1 MCRSRKIAVAC
12 LFCILLTL
20 SAVCIAQQPQPLS
33 VQKIKGNA
41 YLVKGGSG
49 ANTGFYIGDQEVL
62 LIDAKM
68 SADSMKQVIEE
79 IKKVTPHPVTRIVL
93 THSDGDHVNGLNGL
107 PKGLK
112 IYGHPQ
118 TKKDLEAGCRNTAN
132 TQHLADYLPTETCSP
147 CTASRESAQTF
158 AMGKAQVQLYF
169 FGPAHTSG
177 DLIVWLPAERVAFV
191 GDLAFV
197 GRDPLIH
204 RQKGGNSQG
213 LADTL
218 QGLLALNAEAY
229 LSGHS
234 DPLTRQ
240 DIETLH
246 KSIVDKRDKVKA
258 LIAEGKSLDDIK
270 LSFGVKDAPAQPGRA
285 RFPSLVEII
294 YLELTEKK

>member
-1 MCRSRKIAVAC
+1 LA
-12 LFCILLTL
+12 L
-20 SAVCIAQQPQPLS
+20 SALGFAQQAQPLT

-68 SADSMKQVIEE
+68 SADSMKQVVEE
-79 IKKVTPHPVTRIVL
+79 IKKVTPNPITRLVL

-118 TKKDLEAGCRNTAN
+118 TKKDLEAAAQTAN
-132 TQHLADYLPTETCSP
+132 TQYLADYLPTETCSP
-147 CTASRESAQTF
+147 CTASRASAQIF

-204 RQKGGNSQG
+204 RQKGGSSQG
-213 LADTL
+213 LVETL
-218 QGLLALNAEAY
+218 KNLVALNAEAY
-229 LSGHS
+229 ITGHN

-240 DIETLH
+240 DLETLH
-246 KSIVDKRDKVKA
+246 KSIVDKRDKVKT

-270 LSFGVKDAPAQPGRA
+270 QSFGVKDAPAQPGRA
-285 RFPSLVEII
+285 RFMSLVEII

>member
-1 MCRSRKIAVAC
+1 MCRSWKTTVILPLFVLVTLMAVA
-12 LFCILLTL
+12 F
-20 SAVCIAQQPQPLS
+20 AQQAQPLT
-33 VQKIKGNA
+33 VQKIKGNV
-41 YLVKGGSG
+41 YLVKGGNG
-49 ANTGFYIGDQEVL
+49 ANTGFYVGDREVL

-68 SADSMKQVIEE
+68 TADAMKQVVEE
-79 IKKVTPHPVTRIVL
+79 VKKVTPLPITRLVL

-118 TKKDLEAGCRNTAN
+118 TKKDLEAAAQAAN
-132 TQHLADYLPTETCSP
+132 TQYLADYLPTETCSP

-158 AMGKAQVQLYF
+158 SMGSAQVQLYH

-177 DLIVWLPAERVAFV
+177 DLVVWFPAERVAFV

-204 RQKGGNSQG
+204 RQKGGSSRG
-213 LADTL
+213 LAETL
-218 QGLLALNAEAY
+218 QALIALNAEAY
-229 LSGHS
+229 LTGHS

-240 DIETLH
+240 DIETLS
-246 KSIVDKRDKVKA
+246 KSLAEKRDKVKA
-258 LIAEGKSLDDIK
+258 MVAEGKSLDDIK
-270 LSFGVKDAPAQPGRA
+270 QSFGVKDAPAQAGRP
-285 RFPSLVEII
+285 RFPSLIEII

>member
-1 MCRSRKIAVAC
+1 MCRSWKIAVA
-12 LFCILLTL
+12 LSFCILLTL
-20 SAVCIAQQPQPLS
+20 SAVCFAQQSPPLT

-41 YLVKGGSG
+41 YMVKGGSG

-79 IKKVTPHPVTRIVL
+79 IKKVTPHPVTRLVL

-118 TKKDLEAGCRNTAN
+118 TKKDMEAGAKAAN
-132 TQHLADYLPTETCSP
+132 TQYLADYLPTETCSP

-158 AMGKAQVQLYF
+158 AMGGAQVQLYF

-177 DLIVWLPAERVAFV
+177 DLIVWFPAEKVAFV

-213 LADTL
+213 LVETL
-218 QGLLALNAEAY
+218 KNLIALNAEAY
-229 LSGHS
+229 ITGHS

-240 DIETLH
+240 DMEMLY
-246 KSIVDKRDKVKA
+246 KSIADKRDKVKA

-270 LSFGVKDAPAQPGRA
+270 QSLGVKDAPAQPDRA
-285 RFPSLVEII
+285 RFMSLVEII
-294 YLELTEKK
+294 YLELTEKN

>member
-1 MCRSRKIAVAC
+1 MCRSWKIAVA
-12 LFCILLTL
+12 LSFCILLAL
-20 SAVCIAQQPQPLS
+20 STVGFAQQAQPLT

-79 IKKVTPHPVTRIVL
+79 IKKVTPHPVTRLVL

-118 TKKDLEAGCRNTAN
+118 TKKDLEAAAETAN

-158 AMGKAQVQLYF
+158 AMGSAQVQLYF

-177 DLIVWLPAERVAFV
+177 DLIVWFPAERVAFV

-218 QGLLALNAEAY
+218 KGLIALNAEAY

-240 DIETLH
+240 DMETLH

-270 LSFGVKDAPAQPGRA
+270 QSFGVKDAPAQPGRP

-294 YLELTEKK
+294 YLESTEKK

>member
-1 MCRSRKIAVAC
+1 MCRSWKIAVA
-12 LFCILLTL
+12 LSASILLTWGAL
-20 SAVCIAQQPQPLS
+20 AVAQQPQPLT
-33 VQKIKGNA
+33 VQKIKGNV
-41 YLVKGGSG
+41 YLVKGGNG
-49 ANTGFYIGDQEVL
+49 ANTGFFVGDREVL

-68 SADSMKQVIEE
+68 TADAMKQLVEE
-79 IKKVTPHPVTRIVL
+79 VKKVTPLPITRLVL

-118 TKKDLEAGCRNTAN
+118 TKKDMEAAAQAAN
-132 TQHLADYLPTETCSP
+132 MQYLADYLPTETCSP
-147 CTASRESAQTF
+147 CTASRASAQTI
-158 AMGKAQVQLYF
+158 AMGGANVQLYH

-177 DLIVWLPAERVAFV
+177 DLTVWFPAERVAFV

-204 RQKGGNSQG
+204 RQKGGSSQG
-213 LADTL
+213 LVETL
-218 QGLLALNAEAY
+218 QGLIALNAEAY

-240 DIETLH
+240 DIETIH
-246 KSIVDKRDKVKA
+246 KSIVEKRDKVKS

-270 LSFGVKDAPAQPGRA
+270 QSFGVKDAPAQPGRP
-285 RFPSLVEII
+285 RFPGLIEII

>member
-1 MCRSRKIAVAC
+1 MCRSSKTTITLP
-12 LFCILLTL
+12 LFVLLTL
-20 SAVCIAQQPQPLS
+20 IGLSFAQQPQPLT

-41 YLVKGGSG
+41 YMVKGGNG
-49 ANTGFYIGDQEVL
+49 ANTGFYIGGQEVL

-68 SADSMKQVIEE
+68 TADSMKQVIEE
-79 IKKVTPHPVTRIVL
+79 IKKVTSYPITRLVL

-118 TKKDLEAGCRNTAN
+118 TKKDMEEAAKAAN
-132 TQHLADYLPTETCSP
+132 AQYLADYLPTETCSP

-158 AMGKAQVQLYF
+158 AMGSAQVQLYY

-177 DLIVWLPAERVAFV
+177 DLIVWFPAEKVAFV

-204 RQKGGNSQG
+204 RQKGGSSQG
-213 LADTL
+213 LVEIL
-218 QGLLALNAEAY
+218 KNLVALNAEAY
-229 LSGHS
+229 LTGHS

-240 DIETLH
+240 DMESLY
-246 KSIVDKRDKVKA
+246 KSIAEKRDKVKA

-270 LSFGVKDAPAQPGRA
+270 QSFGVKDAPAQPGQP

-294 YLELTEKK
+294 YLELTDKK

>member
-12 LFCILLTL
+12 SFCILLTL
-20 SAVCIAQQPQPLS
+20 SAVCIAQQPQPLT

-41 YLVKGGSG
+41 YLVKGGNG
-49 ANTGFYIGDQEVL
+49 ANTGFYIGDREVL

-68 SADSMKQVIEE
+68 TADAMKQVVEE
-79 IKKVTPHPVTRIVL
+79 VKKVTPLPITRLVL

-118 TKKDLEAGCRNTAN
+118 TKKDLEAAAQAAN
-132 TQHLADYLPTETCSP
+132 TPYLADYLPTETCSP

-158 AMGKAQVQLYF
+158 AMGSAQVQLYY

-177 DLIVWLPAERVAFV
+177 DLVVWFPAERVAFA

-204 RQKGGNSQG
+204 RQKGGSSQG
-213 LADTL
+213 LAETL
-218 QGLLALNAEAY
+218 QDLIALNAEAY
-229 LSGHS
+229 LTGHS

-240 DIETLH
+240 DIETLY
-246 KSIVDKRDKVKA
+246 KSIAEKRDKVKS

-270 LSFGVKDAPAQPGRA
+270 QSFGVKDAPAQAGRP
-285 RFPSLVEII
+285 RFPSLIEII

>member
-1 MCRSRKIAVAC
+1 MCRSWKVGVA
-12 LFCILLTL
+12 LQLSILLAL
-20 SAVCIAQQPQPLS
+20 SAVCFAQQSQPLA
-33 VQKIKGNA
+33 VQKIKGNV

-79 IKKVTPHPVTRIVL
+79 IKKVTSHPVTRLVL

-118 TKKDLEAGCRNTAN
+118 TKKDMEAAAKAENS
-132 TQHLADYLPTETCSP
+132 QYLADYLPTETCSP
-147 CTASRESAQTF
+147 CTASKESAQTF
-158 AMGKAQVQLYF
+158 AMGSAQVQLYF

-177 DLIVWLPAERVAFV
+177 DLIVWLPAEKVAFV

-213 LADTL
+213 LVETL
-218 QGLLALNAEAY
+218 KSLIALNAEAY
-229 LSGHS
+229 ITGHS

-240 DIETLH
+240 DMETLY

-270 LSFGVKDAPAQPGRA
+270 QFFGVKDAPAQPGRP
-285 RFPSLVEII
+285 RFMSLVEII
-294 YLELTEKK
+294 YLELTEKN

>member
-1 MCRSRKIAVAC
+1 MCRSWKIAVA
-12 LFCILLTL
+12 LSFWILSTL
-20 SAVCIAQQPQPLS
+20 SAVCLAQQAQPLA

-49 ANTGFYIGDQEVL
+49 ANTGFYVGDQEVL

-79 IKKVTPHPVTRIVL
+79 IRKVTPNPVTRLVL

-118 TKKDLEAGCRNTAN
+118 TKKDLEAAAQAAN
-132 TQHLADYLPTETCSP
+132 MQYLADYLPTETCSP

-158 AMGKAQVQLYF
+158 AMGSAQVQLYF

-213 LADTL
+213 LVETL
-218 QGLLALNAEAY
+218 KNLIALNAEAY
-229 LSGHS
+229 ITGHS

-240 DIETLH
+240 DMETLQ
-246 KSIVDKRDKVKA
+246 KSIADKRDKVKA

-270 LSFGVKDAPAQPGRA
+270 QSFGIKDAPAQPGRA
-285 RFPSLVEII
+285 RFLSLVEVI